1 VGEIWWPGA
10 SSSAVTNLFYLWR
23 ND

>member
-1 VGEIWWPGA
+1 VGEIWWLGA